1 MTHLNGRKSKLLI
14 VEDHHIMR
22 RTLRQWL
29 SESLP
34 ELTILEA
41 PSGEQALEITEREIP
56 GVVLMDIHLP
66 GMNGVETIKQLKGR
80 FPETR
85 VIVLTVQ
92 EDSRYRKTAFDAG
105 ADAYVVKR
113 QMYEQLISTIQF
125 MAL

>member
-1 MTHLNGRKSKLLI
+1 MNHPNGMKTKLLI

-34 ELTILEA
+34 ELKILEA
-41 PSGEQALEITEREIP
+41 PSGEQALEIATKERPE
-56 GVVLMDIHLP
+56 VVLMDIHLP
-66 GMNGVETIKQLKGR
+66 GVNGVDTIKQLKER
-80 FPETR
+80 NPEISI
-85 VIVLTVQ
+85 IVLTVQ
-92 EDSRYRKTAFDAG
+92 EDPRYRNTAFEAG

-125 MAL
+125 VAL